1 MERPAE
7 KSAAPG
13 PSLQDV
19 ARQLEL
25 SRQQAKI
32 SYGQLSSMTGYSK
45 STLHRALTG
54 KRCPREVAE
63 AVAHACGAKL
73 EEPTKKWLARQGKPA
88 PSQGEIDPNSIN
100 TRGDLQA
107 AMRELLAASGLS
119 LRQLELRA
127 GVGVLPRTTVNEV
140 VRGNR
145 IPREELL
152 LTFVRTLGR
161 GHELSMWAAARQR
174 VLRDRSIGWTQVHE
188 PMLLTPSPRVLS
200 VLGDIEMSEVN
211 CFAELVDN
219 TIGACTEVG
228 AAISTPKISIIF
240 DGGATQRRQE
250 SVVIR
255 DNGPGMNREAL
266 TRAVSLAW
274 VGNTSRGALGLG
286 FNVAVARLGS
296 RITVRSARRD
306 SSAWTVLTIDLPEM
320 ARSGEWTMPVMT
332 QEKLESDDHGTEIT
346 ITGLREPWRESKG
359 RMLRERLGDLYSYP
373 LRSGTLVIEV
383 NGRQASPRLPCI
395 WAETRSVPRRG
406 GNVSAMVKIDTTLRD
421 AAFCLDCHHSNSP
434 NSTVCSWC
442 ASYNLTAHK
451 RRVKGWIGVQRYLHS
466 SDYGIDFIRN
476 GRKILRRDKSLFTWD
491 NPDSLTSDLEYP
503 LDVPTNRGRVVGE
516 IHCDHVPVSY
526 TKEDFN
532 RDSPEWRTVVGIV
545 RGEGPLRPQAC
556 KRYGYP
562 PNDSPLSIIL
572 RAFSRNDPGL
582 RYLIPGDGMRAVHAK
597 AAEWAHLFQKG
608 VPEYQSDEMWYQAA
622 LLHDQVRVSGESHAD
637 PSV

>member
-1 MERPAE
+1 M
-7 KSAAPG
+7 
-13 PSLQDV
+13 

-25 SRQQAKI
+25 SRQQAQI
-32 SYGQLSSMTGYSK
+32 SYGQLSAMTGYSK

-54 KRCPREVAE
+54 KRCRQEVAE

-73 EEPTKKWLARQGKPA
+73 EEATKKWLSRQGQPL
-88 PSQGEIDPNSIN
+88 PTQGEIDPNSIN

-145 IPREELL
+145 VPREDLL
-152 LTFVRTLGR
+152 LSFIRTLGG
-161 GHELSMWAAARQR
+161 GHELSIWAAARQR
-174 VLRDRSIGWTQVHE
+174 VLRDRSIGWTQLHE
-188 PMLLTPSPRVLS
+188 PMYLTPSPRILS

-219 TIGACTEVG
+219 AIDACAEAG
-228 AAISTPKISIIF
+228 AALSTPKVSITF

-255 DNGPGMNREAL
+255 DNGPGMDRETL
-266 TRAVSLAW
+266 TRAVALAW
-274 VGNTSRGALGLG
+274 MGNAKRGALGLG
-286 FNVAVARLGS
+286 FNVATARLGS
-296 RITVRSARRD
+296 HITVRSARID
-306 SSAWTVLTIDLPEM
+306 SSAWTVLTIDLPGM
-320 ARSGEWTMPVMT
+320 ARSGEWTMPIMT

-359 RMLRERLGDLYSYP
+359 RMLRDRLGDLYSYP

-395 WAETRSVPRRG
+395 WAENRSVPRRG
-406 GNVSAMVKIDTTLRD
+406 GDVSAMVKIDTTLPD

-434 NSTVCSWC
+434 KSSVCSWC
-442 ASYNLTAHK
+442 GSYNLTAHK
-451 RRVKGWIGVQRYLHS
+451 RQVKGWIGVQRYLDS

-476 GRKILRRDKSLFTWD
+476 GRKILRRDKSLFTWE
-491 NPDSLTSDLEYP
+491 NPDSLTSYLEYP
-503 LDVPTNRGRVVGE
+503 LDISANRGRVVGE

-532 RDSPEWRTVVGIV
+532 RDSREWRTVVNIV
-545 RGEGPLRPQAC
+545 RGEGPLRPQVC
-556 KRYGYP
+556 KRHGYP
-562 PNDSPLSIIL
+562 PNDSPLASIL

-582 RYLIPGDGMRAVHAK
+582 RHLIPGDGVRAMHTT
-597 AAEWAHLFQKG
+597 AAEWARLFRKG
-608 VPEYQSDEMWYQAA
+608 VPEYQSDEIWYQAA
-622 LLHDQVRVSGESHAD
+622 LQHDQVRASGESHAD
-637 PSV
+637 PLV